1 LRYLISLLILSTAGG
16 QLLRIPYLQGT
27 GILVSDFILAIV
39 GLFWLYQLI
48 TKQVKIRLDK
58 INLTLIAFLLFLLT
72 SLLFNIYKIPT
83 SDGLLS
89 LFYYLRLFAYLS
101 LFFIAQDLNK
111 KKVFLF
117 YLTIL
122 TTLSL
127 VVLGFLQLKYFPDFE
142 VLNMQ
147 KQGWDPHIGR
157 MLSTWF
163 DPNFLGG
170 FFAFVLSL
178 LSGILVVNFNKT
190 PNLLLFFSSKKNLI
204 LSGVFFLTLISLVLT
219 YSRSSYLAFLVAMFL
234 VTLIASRKLLLVG
247 IISVILIFSVSDR
260 LQIRVIDA
268 YETAQSMFNPYSV
281 DTPDATARF
290 RIESWKEGID
300 LFREKPFIGHGFNT
314 LRYIQA
320 QRGLTEWKSHNAGGI
335 DSSLLTLL
343 VTTGIIGLT
352 LFMIFLSQILL
363 KTYHNYQQDSDILNS
378 GLNLGYFCGIIGLL
392 VHSFFVNS
400 LLFPFIMIF
409 LWIFGGIVMH
419 KNK

>member
-1 LRYLISLLILSTAGG
+1 MRYLISLLILSTAGG